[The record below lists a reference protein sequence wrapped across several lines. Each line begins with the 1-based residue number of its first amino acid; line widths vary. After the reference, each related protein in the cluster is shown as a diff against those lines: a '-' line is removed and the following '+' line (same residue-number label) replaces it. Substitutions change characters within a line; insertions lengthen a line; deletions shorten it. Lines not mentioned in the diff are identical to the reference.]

1 MSYSIN
7 NLDQKFINDENIS
20 ESEMG
25 EDKSSQI
32 INKYDS
38 SYFSKKM
45 LEAEKKKGGVAMT

>member
-1 MSYSIN
+1 
-7 NLDQKFINDENIS
+7 LDQKLNNDENIS

-45 LEAEKKKGGVAMT
+45 LEAE

>member
-1 MSYSIN
+1 
-7 NLDQKFINDENIS
+7 LGQDENIS

-38 SYFSKKM
+38 SYFTKKM
-45 LEAEKKKGGVAMT
+45 IEAERKQTGIIA